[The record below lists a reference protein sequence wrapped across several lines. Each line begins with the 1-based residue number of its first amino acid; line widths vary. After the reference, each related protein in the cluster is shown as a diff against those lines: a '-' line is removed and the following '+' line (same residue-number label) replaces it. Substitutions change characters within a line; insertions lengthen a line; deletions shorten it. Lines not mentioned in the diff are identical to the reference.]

1 MSMTDPIADLLTHIR
16 NAQKGRK
23 ESVTLPASQ
32 LKVAVVKVLEQE
44 GYVAGVSTEKDGVK
58 QTMTVTLKYHGDDP
72 VIERLERVSRPGL
85 RIYRSVDELPKI
97 QGGLGISIVSTSAGV
112 MSDRQAR
119 AQGRGGEVLCIVY

>member
-1 MSMTDPIADLLTHIR
+1 MSMTDPIADLLTQIR

-32 LKVAVVKVLEQE
+32 MKVAVAKVLEQE
-44 GYVAGVSTEKDGVK
+44 GYVAGVATESAGVK
-58 QTMTVTLKYHGDDP
+58 QTMTVILKYYGNDP
-72 VIERLERVSRPGL
+72 VIERIDRVSRPGL
-85 RIYRSVDELPKI
+85 RIYRSVDELPKV
-97 QGGLGISIVSTSAGV
+97 QGGLGISIVSTSAGI

>member
-1 MSMTDPIADLLTHIR
+1 MSMTDPIADLLTQIR
-16 NAQKGRK
+16 NAQSARK
-23 ESVTLPASQ
+23 ESVTLPASR
-32 LKVAVVKVLEQE
+32 LKVAVAKVLEQE
-44 GYVAGVSTEKDGVK
+44 GYVAGVATERAGAK
-58 QTMTVTLKYHGDDP
+58 QTMTVALKYHGDDP

-85 RIYRSVDELPKI
+85 RIYRSVDELPKV